1 MRMVRM
7 GALVGGWIS
16 ILLFPCMYFA
26 VTHPRSSYSA
36 IVYLIGSV
44 LWPGSLMLMAVQGPG
59 ITLFGVLIFVLAV
72 LSNCLLYALL
82 LGLAG
87 IALRRIGVLRR

>member
-1 MRMVRM
+1 MART

-26 VTHPRSSYSA
+26 VTHPRSAYSA
-36 IVYLIGSV
+36 IVYWIGSV
-44 LWPGSLMLMAVQGPG
+44 AWPGSLILMAVQGPG
-59 ITLFGVLIFVLAV
+59 ITLFGVLVFGLAV

-82 LGLAG
+82 FGLAG
-87 IALRRIGVLRR
+87 IALQRIGVLRR